1 MKNLITCICL
11 LSTLFSWAQT
21 KPTQTVPPVPDYIR
35 EKIQK
40 ELPIYILNYK
50 QETNPEMKKS
60 DLRWAAQGFFL
71 PDTLNSNSYQL
82 IFESIETFVEIEG
95 QSVFRKLYLVKKK
108 GHRFTNFEESVYRN
122 KKRKSE
128 NDRIF
133 LKIPAW
139 QDTISLDLYS
149 KYYPADEQYLVYCDS
164 TQLYLVGGNVFFG
177 EFRWLKH
184 HVPIGN
190 YASMAFYCTVQY
202 HAKGLKRDTDWADYF
217 PSDKDTATYIMKR
230 HATNQGHGYIIKM
243 PRKPP
248 YHMTMTYYTNK
259 KETTGGDGRVYLEI
273 TQTRPEG
280 TFLGYESIR
289 PRIREITGKEFFDL
303 VKTPK
308 NNAVEFIMYD
318 E

>member
-1 MKNLITCICL
+1 L
-11 LSTLFSWAQT
+11 AQIQ
-21 KPTQTVPPVPDYIR
+21 PVQVVPAVPDNIL

-40 ELPIYILNYK
+40 ELPVHILNYK
-50 QETNPEMKKS
+50 QDTNPEMKKS
-60 DLRWAAQGFFL
+60 DLQWAAQGFFL
-71 PDTLNSNSYQL
+71 PDTLSSNSYQL
-82 IFESIETFVEIEG
+82 IFESIDTFVEVEG
-95 QSVFRKLYLVKKK
+95 QIVFKNLYLVKKK
-108 GHRFTNFEESVYRN
+108 GHRFTNFEKVYN
-122 KKRKSE
+122 RKTYDGRA
-128 NDRIF
+128 N
-133 LKIPAW
+133 PW

-164 TQLYLVGGNVFFG
+164 AQLYLVGGNVFWG
-177 EFRWLKH
+177 EFRWLKN
-184 HVPIGN
+184 HVPIGHHS
-190 YASMAFYCTVQY
+190 SMVFYRTVQF
-202 HAKGLKRDTDWADYF
+202 HAKGLKRDTDWADY
-217 PSDKDTATYIMKR
+217 SALEKDTVTYIMRR

-243 PRKPP
+243 PKKPP

-259 KETTGGDGRVYLEI
+259 KETTGGDGRVYWEI

-280 TFLGYESIR
+280 IFQGYEPIR